1 MSFEKQVK
9 LLCQRVGTDESKV
22 IRAKDELQSE
32 HESLVQ
38 KVGTVLADAAKLPSN
53 DVLLRRWCRKVLFP
67 KKLVIG

>member
-1 MSFEKQVK
+1 MSFEKQVE

-38 KVGTVLADAAKLPSN
+38 KIGTVLADAAKLPSKRYSA
-53 DVLLRRWCRKVLFP
+53 D
-67 KKLVIG
+67 